1 MFLDKFTKRFRNSHK
16 TDRELLETILE
27 KVEIMSQ
34 ELDALKAAIT
44 KETTVTNSLRV
55 LLASIKGNLDAAL
68 AKLTNVPVDDK
79 ADLLALSASLMA
91 DVDANAAALL
101 ANTPADP
108 AAVPP
113 TEPAPVVSA
122 PVVAPAAPEAPV
134 VVADPVSTPD
144 EPAAGSE
151 SKAVVQ

>member
-1 MFLDKFTKRFRNSHK
+1 MFLDKFLRRNHR

-55 LLASIKGNLDAAL
+55 LLASFKGQLDAAL
-68 AKLTNVPVDDK
+68 AKLVNTPVDDK
-79 ADLLALSASLMA
+79 ADLLALSASLLA
-91 DVDANAAALL
+91 DVDANAAALV

-108 AAVPP
+108 AASA
-113 TEPAPVVSA
+113 PAPVTPEGSPQTASA
-122 PVVAPAAPEAPV
+122 ATPA
-134 VVADPVSTPD
+134 ADPVSTPD
-144 EPAAGSE
+144 APAAGSE